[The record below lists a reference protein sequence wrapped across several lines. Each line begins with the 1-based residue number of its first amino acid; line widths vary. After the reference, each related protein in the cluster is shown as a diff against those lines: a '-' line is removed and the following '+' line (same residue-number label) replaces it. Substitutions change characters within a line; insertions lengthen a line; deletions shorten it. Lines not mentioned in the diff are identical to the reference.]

1 MNHVKNPLYLVE
13 KNYSKLSK
21 AEKKVA
27 DYVQLHPD
35 KTILASLQ
43 TISEKCSV
51 SDASV
56 LRFCRTLG
64 FSGYQDFKAALV
76 PEILKRGVTI
86 YEEINYTDSFQA
98 AREKFTENLNKDIT
112 RTITNVTKESIET
125 FASQLIQ
132 SEKIV
137 IVGLAGSAGIARIFN
152 DCLLGLGIY
161 CHYFTDRVEIE
172 RIVSQLDKEDIVF
185 GISHSGETQEVVF
198 ALKKARENKVK
209 TICMTNFASSAVAKY
224 SDMQLLT
231 AVPETILGSYSCQP
245 RISQLALLE
254 FVTLEISKN
263 INAAKNL

>member
-1 MNHVKNPLYLVE
+1 MNNVKNPLYLVE
-13 KNYSKLSK
+13 KNYNKLSK

-43 TISEKCSV
+43 IISEKCSV

-86 YEEINYTDSFQA
+86 YEEINYNDSYQII
-98 AREKFTENLNKDIT
+98 REKFTENLHQDIHKSISN
-112 RTITNVTKESIET
+112 ITKSELAAVSKKIIE
-125 FASQLIQ
+125 A
-132 SEKIV
+132 EKI
-137 IVGLAGSAGIARIFN
+137 IIIGLAGSAGVARIFN

-161 CHYFTDRVEIE
+161 CHYLTDRVEIE
-172 RIVSQLDKEDIVF
+172 RIVNQLDKNDVIF

-198 ALKKARENKVK
+198 ALKNAQKNQVY
-209 TICMTNFASSAVAKY
+209 TIGMTNFASSSLAKY
-224 SDMQLLT
+224 ADINLLT
-231 AVPETILGSYSCQP
+231 TVPENILGSYSCQP
-245 RISQLALLE
+245 RIAQLAVLE
-254 FVTLEISKN
+254 FITIEISRYMN
-263 INAAKNL
+263 S